1 MFFPFSFP
9 QTKATPTKTSRSNLA
24 TLILLLISGLFIT
37 TQSATAASKLEIDA
51 RVEASLNEF
60 YQHVTA
66 GKALAKRAK
75 GILVFPQVI
84 KAGIGIGGEY
94 GEGSLLINNSP
105 VAYYSTAGASI
116 GFQLGAQM
124 KSQIIL
130 FMDADALKQFRNSEG
145 WKVGVDGSVAIA
157 NFGAGKD
164 LDSNTLKQPVIGF
177 IFSNKGLMYD
187 LSLEGSKFTRI
198 IRE

>member
-1 MFFPFSFP
+1 MFLQFRFLQS
-9 QTKATPTKTSRSNLA
+9 
-24 TLILLLISGLFIT
+24 TLPALTFFLISGLFIT
-37 TQSATAASKLEIDA
+37 TQSASAASKLEIDA

-60 YQHVTA
+60 YKQVTA

-75 GILVFPQVI
+75 GMLVFPQVI
-84 KAGIGIGGEY
+84 KAGIAIGGEY

-105 VAYYSTAGASI
+105 VAYYSTAGASF

-187 LSLEGSKFTRI
+187 LSLEGSKFTKI